1 MNKWFLL
8 FYSVLF
14 TFLSFKSNAQ
24 VNYTYNFISKVNSPD
39 SNDLNSTISHLFSTY
54 DKYLFEYIL
63 VNKEETKVN
72 TALGTSVKKLSFD
85 TLGIYIVDLIKKEG
99 IQIDSFSKNFKII
112 GNVNTQINSFALKIY
127 KSYTPSNNKT
137 NVQCN
142 IVDTV
147 IENQNYKYLSDTAKG
162 LSGSDSIVTKSFF
175 APIRRLLTPWGL
187 NNSISQLPNF
197 TLTGF
202 SIFFLAARVTITFNV
217 QEVKLLGKKEEEIS
231 GAICEALKKSGLL
244 P

>member
-14 TFLSFKSNAQ
+14 TFLSFYGNAQ
-24 VNYTYNFISKVNSPD
+24 VNYTYNFVFKFNSTD
-39 SNDLNSTISHLFSTY
+39 SNELNSTISNLFSTY

-72 TALGTSVKKLSFD
+72 TELGTSIKKLSFD
-85 TLGIYIVDLIKKEG
+85 TLGIYIIDLIKKEG

-112 GNVNTQINSFALKIY
+112 SSVNTQINSFALKIY

-137 NVQCN
+137 NFKYN
-142 IVDTV
+142 IVDSV
-147 IENQNYKYLSDTAKG
+147 IENQNYKYLSDTTKG
-162 LSGSDSIVTKSFF
+162 LFGTDSIITKSFF
-175 APIRRLLTPWGL
+175 APIRGLLTPWGI
-187 NNSISQLPNF
+187 NNSISQLPNY

-202 SIFFLAARVTITFNV
+202 SIFFIAARVTITFNI
-217 QEVKLLGKKEEEIS
+217 QEVKLLEKKEEEIS
-231 GAICEALKKSGLL
+231 GTICETLKKSGLL
-244 P
+244 Q